1 VRPRHGI
8 CIVGVLAAALGAAA
22 VSVHASSAAS
32 ARATALTST
41 IDKTY
46 SCPVRRQHF
55 VEIFATVTYPP
66 VNNQPQPGV
75 LALTTVVKTI
85 NHNGTQETFSQL
97 SLQARKNS
105 LRIDESSC
113 RRVKQQ
119 IPLTRKG
126 LPGPPLVA
134 TSNRVGNDN
143 LNCGTTARVLF
154 RLRLKLTNGTPIH
167 ALLAIRNQKA
177 NSRPVAFYNW
187 SARKVSA
194 YLGKSCVSTG

>member
-1 VRPRHGI
+1 MRARHGI
-8 CIVGVLAAALGAAA
+8 WIVGVLAAALGAAA
-22 VSVHASSAAS
+22 LSVHASSAAS

-85 NHNGTQETFSQL
+85 NHNGTQETLSQL

-105 LRIDESSC
+105 LRIDQSSC

-126 LPGPPLVA
+126 LRGTPLVA
-134 TSNRVGNDN
+134 TPNRVGNDN
-143 LNCGTTARVLF
+143 VQCGTKGRVLF
-154 RLRLKLTNGTPIH
+154 RLRLKLKNGKPIH
-167 ALLAIRNQKA
+167 ALLAIRNEKA
-177 NSRPVAFYNW
+177 NHRPIAFYDW
-187 SARKVSA
+187 TARKVSA
-194 YLGKSCVSTG
+194 YTANSCVSTG